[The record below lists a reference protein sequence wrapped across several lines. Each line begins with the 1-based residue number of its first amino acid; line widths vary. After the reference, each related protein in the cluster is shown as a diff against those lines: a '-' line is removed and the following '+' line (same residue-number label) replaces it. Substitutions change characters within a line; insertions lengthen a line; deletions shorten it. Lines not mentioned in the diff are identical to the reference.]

1 MNLKK
6 ENEESLRK
14 AFEKDPSVQ
23 NTYELVR
30 FYFKEKNNESY
41 TKSEKVVEDYVDSLE
56 FSREQW
62 WYEVV
67 DEWWYSVKI
76 FELRGIMRWRKE
88 QYALSRRAYINAL
101 KIFNKNGYNKESR
114 KLLGPRWLCARRLK
128 KGLRRADMKIPR
140 YLR

>member
-1 MNLKK
+1 MNPKK
-6 ENEESLRK
+6 ASEESLRK

-23 NTYELVR
+23 NTYELAR

-41 TKSEKVVEDYVDSLE
+41 TKSEKVVEDYIDSLE
-56 FSREQW
+56 LSREQW

-76 FELRGIMRWRKE
+76 LELSGIMRWRKE
-88 QYALSRRAYINAL
+88 QYCMSRICYINAL
-101 KIFNKNGYNKESR
+101 KVFNKNDYNKEAR

-128 KGLRRADMKIPR
+128 KGRIRA
-140 YLR
+140 